1 MSNEPYATPPP
12 LPTPRPPFQSRRTE
26 PRSLFPTP
34 PWRSLLV
41 FLLLGGLPL
50 WIWFGWRIEPR
61 SGQVAVLIRKT
72 GEPLPSGEILA
83 ISPRHRGIQLEVLP
97 EGRYFRNPWT
107 WSWEY
112 HPVIT
117 IPAGRLGVQVRLYG
131 REPDNGRILARD
143 GEKGIMPDILAPG
156 SYRINPYAIHVQQ
169 FDAISIRP
177 GRVGVVV
184 SLVGEDPLDG
194 MLTNTTTNSNSFL
207 VEHGRKG
214 VLAEV
219 LDPGSHYLNP
229 YMYNVV
235 EVNLQSQRFEMSGE
249 DAISFLTSDGFLVEV
264 EGTLEFSIQREKAAL
279 LTHQVGDMDDIVK
292 KLILPRA
299 RGFSRIEG
307 SKQPA
312 TSFIMGETRQRF
324 QNTLEA
330 HLRDRCRE
338 WGVAIKSVLVRNIRV
353 PDEIASVI
361 REREI
366 AVQEARKF
374 EQQIEQA
381 RSKAELTRQ
390 EMLAEQNKARVDA
403 DTQRRKAVIQARQV
417 QSVDV
422 TNALRGLE
430 VAAIELDAAQYRAA
444 AILAEAGGRTEV
456 IRLENEARAEVLR
469 RQVEAFGGG
478 LALARYAFYE
488 RIAPRLSTLLAS
500 SEADGFG
507 GLLRTLLGVDGGLP
521 RPSEATPRPF
531 SHLAPTTQASE
542 ARP

>member
-1 MSNEPYATPPP
+1 MHIDPTFEPPP
-12 LPTPRPPFQSRRTE
+12 LPPPIPSSRRGTPA
-26 PRSLFPTP
+26 PRRLPKP
-34 PWRSLLV
+34 PWRLLMLWAV
-41 FLLLGGLPL
+41 VVGLPL

-61 SGQVAVLIRKT
+61 PGQVAVLIRKT
-72 GEPLPSGEILA
+72 GAPLPSGEILA
-83 ISPRHRGIQLEVLP
+83 ISPRHKGIQPEVLP

-112 HPVIT
+112 HPVVT
-117 IPAGRLGVQVRLYG
+117 IPAGRLGVQVRLHG
-131 REPDNGRILARD
+131 REPENGRILAGD
-143 GEKGIMPDILAPG
+143 GEKGILPEILSPG
-156 SYRINPYAIHVQQ
+156 TYRINPYAIHVEQ

-184 SLVGEDPLDG
+184 SLVGADPLDVA
-194 MLTNTTTNSNSFL
+194 LTNANTFL
-207 VEHGRKG
+207 VERGRKG

-219 LDPGSHYLNP
+219 LDPGTHYLNP

-249 DAISFLTSDGFLVEV
+249 DAISFLTSDGFIVEV
-264 EGTLEFSIQREKAAL
+264 EGTLEFSIQREQAAL

-312 TSFIMGETRQRF
+312 TSFIMGETRQQF
-324 QNTLEA
+324 QNTLET
-330 HLRDRCRE
+330 HLRERCRD
-338 WGVAIKSVLVRNIRV
+338 WGVAIKSVLIRNIRV

-403 DTQRRKAVIQARQV
+403 DTQRLKAVIEARQT
-417 QSVDV
+417 QSVNV

-430 VAAIELDAAQYRAA
+430 VATIELDAARFRAA
-444 AILAEAGGRTEV
+444 AMLAEATGQAEV
-456 IRLENEARAEVLR
+456 IRMDNEARAEVLR
-469 RQVEAFGGG
+469 RQVDAFGGG
-478 LALARYAFYE
+478 LTFARYTFYE
-488 RIAPRLSTLLAS
+488 SLAPRLETLMTTDDA
-500 SEADGFG
+500 EGFG
-507 GLLRTLLGVDGGLP
+507 GLLRTLLSPPLPAGGGTAAEE
-521 RPSEATPRPF
+521 RR
-531 SHLAPTTQASE
+531 
-542 ARP
+542 